1 MSSQNAKYE
10 KSIGYDDAAP
20 TILTNSDLRVKAWV
34 ESVLIQME
42 CKNPLFGVSYTKTE
56 EIEDEREAKT
66 LFTRAKDNHFETAFV
81 GENSSLRFER
91 RTWSQSNN
99 GPALAEVTI

>member
-1 MSSQNAKYE
+1 MLE
-10 KSIGYDDAAP
+10 LD
-20 TILTNSDLRVKAWV
+20 
-34 ESVLIQME
+34 SVLIQME
-42 CKNPLFGVSYTKTE
+42 CKNPLFVVSFFKTE
-56 EIEDEREAKT
+56 EIEDEREAKA
-66 LFTRAKDNHFETAFV
+66 LFTRAEDNHFETAFV